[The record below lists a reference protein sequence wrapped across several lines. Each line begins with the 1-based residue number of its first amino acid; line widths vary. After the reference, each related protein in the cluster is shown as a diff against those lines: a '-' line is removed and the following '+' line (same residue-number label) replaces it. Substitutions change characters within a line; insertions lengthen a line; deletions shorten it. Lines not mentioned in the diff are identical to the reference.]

1 MSTVQGLR
9 GKVKKLEINSSR
21 YEINENGVEEI
32 NSLKANSVI
41 YLNRKNRIIKQI
53 DIYDNFTNEVKLN
66 YSNGLLMN
74 TISKKT
80 NRIDKAEYKYNKR
93 KKLIEYKDFQN
104 DTLGLYS
111 TYKYDSK
118 DNPVLIEKTFFIN
131 GKKWRKDSIKNVYDY
146 RKRTV
151 KQYSLKEKYG
161 NGGYNITY
169 YNRKRNEINSES
181 IDYLNNVRNSVVY
194 EYDKWG
200 NTTKQT
206 NFNQN
211 KKPTQILNYE
221 YKYDKKKNI
230 TEIIKTISDKI
241 VSKTIIKIEYW

>member
-80 NRIDKAEYKYNKR
+80 NRIDKAEYKYNKS
-93 KKLIEYKDFQN
+93 LVYITTVQ
-104 DTLGLYS
+104 
-111 TYKYDSK
+111 SK
-118 DNPVLIEKTFFIN
+118 DSNKEQFN
-131 GKKWRKDSIKNVYDY
+131 ANVF
-146 RKRTV
+146 
-151 KQYSLKEKYG
+151 
-161 NGGYNITY
+161 NI
-169 YNRKRNEINSES
+169 
-181 IDYLNNVRNSVVY
+181 
-194 EYDKWG
+194 
-200 NTTKQT
+200 
-206 NFNQN
+206 
-211 KKPTQILNYE
+211 P
-221 YKYDKKKNI
+221 
-230 TEIIKTISDKI
+230 
-241 VSKTIIKIEYW
+241 